1 MQFKIGD
8 KVRFLNEKGEGVISG
23 FVNKSTVNV
32 HIEEGFD
39 IPYAIDQLVS
49 IHENKPKETVPTPAP
64 AISNDVTPIIKDI
77 IPVNSTFSKGI
88 YLLFIPEND
97 KNVLESPLQLAIT
110 NYTEYDVLYTLSAK
124 RAEGYV
130 TISTGDIGSGKNNNI
145 LLISRS
151 ELERFTHV
159 KVDLVYYSNAAHKPI
174 PPVSEILRIN
184 PVRFY
189 KENNFVKTPF
199 LPKRAFVAV
208 IAGLDDSAN
217 RENVEIDPDELV
229 RAMKQ
234 KRSSSLNILS
244 KPHKLNDP
252 ETEIDLHIEEL
263 IESHAGMSNAQ
274 IIELQ
279 LKHFKQELDNAIA
292 NNFKKITFIHGVGIG
307 RLKQEI
313 HSILKTYDRIRFH
326 DAPYSKYGFGA
337 TEVILR

>member
-23 FVNKSTVNV
+23 FVNKTTVNV
-32 HIEEGFD
+32 RIEEGFD
-39 IPYAIDQLVS
+39 IPYLIDQLVT
-49 IHENKPKETVPTPAP
+49 IHNNKPSEPIKPPEPLPVNEIVTVIKE
-64 AISNDVTPIIKDI
+64 I
-77 IPVNSTFSKGI
+77 IPVNSTFSKGV
-88 YLLFIPEND
+88 YLLFIPESD
-97 KNVLESPLQLAIT
+97 KNILEEPLQLAIT
-110 NYTEYDVLYTLSAK
+110 NYTAYDLLYTLSTK

-130 TISTGDIGSGKNNNI
+130 TISSGDISAGRNNNI

-159 KVDLVYYSNAAHKPI
+159 KIDLIYYSNAAHKPQ

-199 LPKRAFVAV
+199 VPKRAFVAA
-208 IAGLDDSAN
+208 IAGLDDVSN
-217 RENVEIDPDELV
+217 WENVEIDPDELA

-234 KRSSSLNILS
+234 KRPSGQTVLS

-252 ETEIDLHIEEL
+252 EVEVDLHIEEL

-274 IIELQ
+274 ILDVQ
-279 LKHFKQELDNAIA
+279 LKHVKAELDTAIA
-292 NNFKKITFIHGVGIG
+292 SNVKKITFIHGVGIG

-313 HSILKTYDRIRFH
+313 YIILKTYDRIRFY

-337 TEVILR
+337 TEVVLR

>member
-23 FVNKSTVNV
+23 FVNKTTVNV

-39 IPYAIDQLVS
+39 IPYPVNELVS
-49 IHENKPKETVPTPAP
+49 IHEDKPKTQETVAITVPVNEPTA
-64 AISNDVTPIIKDI
+64 IIKDI
-77 IPVNSTFSKGI
+77 IPVNSNFSKGV
-88 YLLFIPEND
+88 YLLFVPESGNI
-97 KNVLESPLQLAIT
+97 LESPLQLAIT
-110 NYTEYDVLYTLSAK
+110 NYTEYDVLYTLSTK

-151 ELERFTHV
+151 EIERFTHV
-159 KVDLVYYSNAAHKPI
+159 KIDLVYYSNAAHKPQ
-174 PPVSEILRIN
+174 PPVSEMIRIN

-208 IAGLDDSAN
+208 IAGLDDEKN
-217 RENVEIDPDELV
+217 WENVEIDPDQLA

-234 KRSSSLNILS
+234 KRSSDPVKLS
-244 KPHKLNDP
+244 KPHQLNDP
-252 ETEIDLHIEEL
+252 EIEIDLHIEEL
-263 IESHAGMSNAQ
+263 IESHAGMNNAQ
-274 IIELQ
+274 IIDQQ
-279 LKHFKQELDNAIA
+279 LKHFKRELEKAIDS
-292 NNFKKITFIHGVGIG
+292 NVKKITFIHGVGIG

-313 HSILKTYDRIRFH
+313 HSVLKTYDHIRFH

-337 TEVILR
+337 TEVVLR